1 MRLNMQPRCGSCR
14 SCTYPTKTR
23 EGVATLAY
31 RGAGGYGCAR
41 RIAGAAWVGGNER
54 YERFK
59 RDKRNKDGDG
69 RVRYSPAGAGVAVGG
84 TTPDEDVGVVSGYRV
99 YAHEAGVP
107 DPVIAKIEEA
117 ITARLESL

>member
-1 MRLNMQPRCGSCR
+1 MPRGMRRVEERGMRGV
-14 SCTYPTKTR
+14 R
-23 EGVATLAY
+23 EI
-31 RGAGGYGCAR
+31 R
-41 RIAGAAWVGGNER
+41 E
-54 YERFK
+54 
-59 RDKRNKDGDG
+59 GDG
-69 RVRYSPAGAGVAVGG
+69 RVRYSLAGAGVAVGG